1 MLMMTAGESVSEVR
15 AIAEPWWVTKVLFS
29 GGTKRLQLVTARSD

>member
-1 MLMMTAGESVSEVR
+1 MIWGESVSEVR

-29 GGTKRLQLVTARSD
+29 GGTKRLQLVMATSY